1 MEWFEDWFN
10 SKYYHILYKNRDT
23 SEAIFF
29 LKNIINQL
37 KFKDGKILDVA
48 CGKGRHA
55 KYFNELGYEVIGTD
69 LSQKSIEFAKNY
81 SNEKL
86 DFFVHDMRPVNF
98 IKLIIKCTL

>member
-10 SKYYHILYKNRDT
+10 SKYYHILYKNRDK

-29 LKNIINQL
+29 LRNIINQL

-55 KYFNELGYEVIGTD
+55 KYFNKLGFEVIGID
-69 LSQKSIEFAKNY
+69 LSQKSIEFAKKIVMKK
-81 SNEKL
+81 SNFSL
-86 DFFVHDMRPVNF
+86 
-98 IKLIIKCTL
+98 L